1 MKRHAEVIVVGAGP
15 AGSAAAYFLAARGHE
30 VLLLERAAFPRDKPC
45 AEYLSPEA
53 ARILDDMGA
62 LARVEASEVARLNGM
77 AIRSPSGVEASGTFR
92 SDLGYRGYRD
102 YGLAIRRTVLD
113 TILVQRAVAAGAGL
127 QERSYV
133 CDLLFESDAV
143 TGVVVRSADSKYVLR
158 ADVVIGADGLRSVT
172 ARRSELGS
180 QGRWPRRMALVTHY
194 QGVAE
199 VRPLGEMHV
208 RHWGYVGL
216 APIGGDVVNVAAVF
230 PARRM
235 PGLPGAKARFLEQCL
250 EEVPALGARFSGAE
264 RVGPVVAVG
273 PFNWHARRAV
283 RPGLALVGDACDFF
297 DPFTGEGIF
306 TALSGG
312 QLLAEHVHD
321 ALRAP
326 NARARFRALLDY
338 DRARRRRFSAKRWLE
353 RAVGVTVAFPPLMNF
368 VLRALALRPKL
379 ADLLVGVCGDFIPAG
394 ALLRPRYLVDL
405 LAGGLAGEPL
415 PPPPASSL
423 ADPLGHRGVLSERP
437 PN

>member
-1 MKRHAEVIVVGAGP
+1 MKRHAEAIVVGAGP
-15 AGSAAAYFLAARGHE
+15 AGSAAAYFLAASGHD

-53 ARILDDMGA
+53 ARILDAMGA
-62 LARVEASEVARLNGM
+62 LADVEASELARLRGM
-77 AIRSPSGVEASGTFR
+77 AIRSPSGVEAVGAFR
-92 SDLGYRGYRD
+92 AETGYRGYRE
-102 YGLAIRRTVLD
+102 YGLALRRTVLD
-113 TILVQRAVAAGAGL
+113 AILARRAVAAGAAL

-133 CDLLFESDAV
+133 SDLLQESDTV
-143 TGVVVRSADSKYVLR
+143 TGVVVRSGDSKYVLR

-172 ARRSELGS
+172 ARRSGLGS
-180 QGRWPRRMALVTHY
+180 QGHWPRRMALVTHY
-194 QGVAE
+194 QRVAE
-199 VRPLGEMHV
+199 MRPLGEMHV
-208 RHWGYVGL
+208 RRWGYVGL
-216 APIGGDVVNVAAVF
+216 APVGGDVVNVAAVF

-235 PGLPGAKARFLEQCL
+235 PGLPGAKAKFLEQCL
-250 EEVPALGARFSGAE
+250 EEVPGLGVRFSRAE
-264 RVGPVVAVG
+264 RVGPVLAVG

-326 NARARFRALLDY
+326 NATARYGALLDY
-338 DRARRRRFSAKRWLE
+338 DRARRRRFSGKRRLE
-353 RAVGVTVAFPPLMNF
+353 RAIGVTVALPPLMNF

-394 ALLRPRYLVDL
+394 AVLRPRYLVDL

-415 PPPPASSL
+415 PPPPTSSL
-423 ADPLGHRGVLSERP
+423 ADPLGHRGALSERP